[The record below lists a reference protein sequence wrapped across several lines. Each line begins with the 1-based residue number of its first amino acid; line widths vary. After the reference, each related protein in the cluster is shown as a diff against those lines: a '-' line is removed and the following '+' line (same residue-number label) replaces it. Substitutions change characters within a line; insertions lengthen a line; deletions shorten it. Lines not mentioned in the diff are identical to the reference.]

1 MWERMCNWL
10 WLMLL
15 RFPLQLAERKRFLH
29 AAATSCIHLA
39 RSISLALTLSPS
51 LPLSCSLVRLVRK
64 STLASCLRTG
74 FEVIGHVP
82 HNIAFVAHTC
92 TRAANVWQ
100 QLKRRPLNYAGNA
113 WQLKA
118 RGRGEG
124 EQQIC
129 RLVAAIDYKVYQLID
144 PRSDCGQLTNSA
156 KLSRCQIEHVLTHTH
171 SLSFSLPRT

>member
-118 RGRGEG
+118 RKKENSRYVDWWRRSITKCINWSTHVPTAVNW
-124 EQQIC
+124 QIQPNW
-129 RLVAAIDYKVYQLID
+129 V
-144 PRSDCGQLTNSA
+144 GA
-156 KLSRCQIEHVLTHTH
+156 KLSMCSRTHTH
-171 SLSFSLPRT
+171 SLSLSLAHS